1 MTTIQTQTTTNNII
15 DFLLSPIIP
24 IGTLGYYLCV
34 NICTNQV
41 VFVVLFLL
49 FAIAS
54 YKVVHIVKI
63 KFITFYHIAIVS
75 VDWFLLDIVNLFSNN
90 SFASLNPSILETVLK
105 LGFTQLV

>member
-1 MTTIQTQTTTNNII
+1 MTTTQSQTTNNII

-54 YKVVHIVKI
+54 YKVAHIVKI
-63 KFITFYHIAIVS
+63 KFITFYHIAIIS
-75 VDWFLLDIVNLFSNN
+75 VDWFLLDIVNLFANN

>member
-1 MTTIQTQTTTNNII
+1 MTTTQTQTNNNIT

-24 IGTLGYYLCV
+24 IATLGYYLCV

-49 FAIAS
+49 FAITI
-54 YKVVHIVKI
+54 YKVTHIVKI
-63 KFITFYHIAIVS
+63 KFINIYHIAIIS
-75 VDWFLLDIVNLFSNN
+75 VDWFLLDIVNLFANN

-105 LGFTQLV
+105 LVFTQLA

>member
-1 MTTIQTQTTTNNII
+1 MTSTQSQTTTNII

-24 IGTLGYYLCV
+24 IATLGYYLCV

-54 YKVVHIVKI
+54 YKVAHIVKI
-63 KFITFYHIAIVS
+63 KFINIYHIAIIS